1 MADFPKQPGWSEAQQ
16 AAAQEKLNKVLK
28 ETGDLQRAS
37 IEASLAGARAAG
49 ETVEQLRAQLELL
62 KDLQTEQK
70 VSLEQKT
77 LEAELRKAEAM
88 AARKEY
94 RTQVQEYQRLAGIKR
109 KAEEDFAEQKKDAR
123 EEDAEALKDFEDA
136 VTVAEENI
144 EKHKELLKAK
154 KEIADA
160 TAEEVD
166 NQDELN
172 DAMKLTHRNAEN
184 LAGSMA
190 NAFAIAGVNNYAKG
204 IYLAVDAMRTAGG
217 WAKLMQRLPEA
228 LFSQMIS
235 NIVGMSMSIV
245 DMEAGFRKATGASEE
260 FAGAVTKTYDQ
271 TRQFGVSAEDASKA
285 TQDLYNS
292 YTDFTFL
299 NESTRVELQNTVAV
313 LGEFGIATSDL
324 AQGTQNAT
332 KMLGVNVNQVEEL
345 HRELFTYAENIGVAP
360 QKMAKEFAAAG
371 PALAKF
377 GNQGVKAFKD
387 LERTAKITGME
398 MNKILNLTNKFDTF
412 ESAAEM
418 TGKLNAALGGNFVN
432 AMDMMMETDPAAR
445 FETIRNAIT
454 DAGLSFDTMSYY
466 QKQFY
471 AESLGMSDVGDLALM
486 LSGNMSTL
494 DGANQKSSKEY
505 EVLAAQALKVQKVSE
520 QWAAAMADLTPVLGG
535 LITLVRISVKV
546 VSVLFRVLV
555 PLTAAWLAYTLTM
568 KLATAAEATNTTV
581 TKFSIGWIRAKGI
594 ALWDLVKATN
604 AQSIASALAGK
615 KTALFTAALVAL
627 GVIGLMMSSPSL
639 LVAALFALGA
649 AIFAAGRAS
658 ETSTLSIQAL
668 AVPMMQLGV
677 GVFLA
682 TAGLAAMAGAFAMM
696 DLTQI
701 VGLGLALGILVAAV
715 VAMGFFGAAAAP
727 GILAVGLAMIPLGFA
742 LLMVGTGVGI
752 AAAGVG
758 LMAAGFSLMF
768 KAIDIEKIGAFIAM
782 VGVMGIAAIV
792 IPLAAAGMFA
802 LASSLTTVA
811 IPLFLV
817 SKSMLVLGI
826 GIGIAA
832 AGIGVMAL
840 AARKMVDS
848 MSKLGTNSLELVL
861 VSTAFEDIAEAID
874 GVPIAK
880 TVLLTTLTKGMQALA
895 VSAGVAGP
903 TALQRVAEII
913 DVVTPGTAGGPAAA
927 GVRAAAAAAGGGAT
941 GTKLQNVTVQLDEK
955 ATRALLEGK
964 AATGLAKMAPG
975 FISNNLPLIG
985 P

>member
-1 MADFPKQPGWSEAQQ
+1 MADFPKQPGWNEAQQ
-16 AAAQEKLNKVLK
+16 AAALEEYNKVLK
-28 ETGDLQRAS
+28 ETGDIRKAS
-37 IEASLAGARAAG
+37 IKAGVAGARAEG
-49 ETVEQLRAQLELL
+49 ETVEQLRLQLELL

-94 RTQVQEYQRLAGIKR
+94 NTQVQEYRKLVDIRRTAQEDLAAAKKEEAELTAAEIEEYEKLLK
-109 KAEEDFAEQKKDAR
+109 KADID
-123 EEDAEALKDFEDA
+123 
-136 VTVAEENI
+136 I

-412 ESAAEM
+412 EDAAGM
-418 TGKLNAALGGNFVN
+418 AGKLNAALGGNFVN

-494 DGANQKSSKEY
+494 DGANQKSAKEY
-505 EVLAAQALKVQKVSE
+505 EVLAAQALEVQKV
-520 QWAAAMADLTPVLGG
+520 QDKWNAALAAMTPILTPLIS
-535 LITLVRISVKV
+535 LITLMANGINSMIRPIRAVIAGLLAYFVVTKLETYWDKISVGWKN
-546 VSVLFRVLV
+546 LR
-555 PLTAAWLAYTLTM
+555 TLSIKDMT
-568 KLATAAEATNTTV
+568 KSLWANT
-581 TKFSIGWIRAKGI
+581 
-594 ALWDLVKATN
+594 
-604 AQSIASALAGK
+604 LAGK
-615 KTALFTAALVAL
+615 ANIWGMIKFVAVIVAL
-627 GVIGLMMSSPSL
+627 GAAMMMKSPSA
-639 LVAALFALGA
+639 LVIALFALA
-649 AIFAAGRAS
+649 VAVVALGRAS
-658 ETSTLSIQAL
+658 DASQLSLQAL
-668 AVPMMQLGV
+668 AIPIMQLGV
-677 GVFLA
+677 GLFLA
-682 TAGLAAMAGAFAMM
+682 TAGLAGLAGAFAMM
-696 DLTQI
+696 DVSQMI
-701 VGLGLALGILVAAV
+701 GMGVALLILVAAV
-715 VAMGFFGAAAAP
+715 VAMGIFGVAAAP
-727 GILAVGLAMIPLGFA
+727 GIAAVGVAMIPLAGA
-742 LLMVGTGVGI
+742 LLAVGAAVGI

-758 LMAAGFSLMF
+758 LMAKGFKTLAGSASGLVQVAAALSKISSAVDEIPTV
-768 KAIDIEKIGAFIAM
+768 KAVA
-782 VGVMGIAAIV
+782 VSVMATT
-792 IPLAAAGMFA
+792 LAAA
-802 LASSLTTVA
+802 SV
-811 IPLFLV
+811 
-817 SKSMLVLGI
+817 
-826 GIGIAA
+826 
-832 AGIGVMAL
+832 
-840 AARKMVDS
+840 
-848 MSKLGTNSLELVL
+848 
-861 VSTAFEDIAEAID
+861 
-874 GVPIAK
+874 
-880 TVLLTTLTKGMQALA
+880 
-895 VSAGVAGP
+895 
-903 TALQRVAEII
+903 
-913 DVVTPGTAGGPAAA
+913 
-927 GVRAAAAAAGGGAT
+927 AAAAAGTVALTTQVTQIAGGALNAP
-941 GTKLQNVTVQLDEK
+941 GPVRARGGGGGGGAGGSGLQNVTVKLDAD

-964 AATGLAKMAPG
+964 AASGLAKMAPG
-975 FISNNLPLIG
+975 FISNNLAMPSAG
-985 P
+985 

>member
-16 AAAQEKLNKVLK
+16 AAAQEAHNKVLK
-28 ETGDLQRAS
+28 ETGDIRKAD
-37 IEASLAGARAAG
+37 IKASLAGARAAG
-49 ETVEQLRAQLELL
+49 ETVEQLRVQLELL

-77 LEAELRKAEAM
+77 LEAELRKAEAV

-94 RTQVQEYQRLAGIKR
+94 NTQVQEYQRLAGIKR
-109 KAEEDFAEQKKDAR
+109 TAQEDLAAAKKEEAELTAAEIEEYEELLKKVDIDI
-123 EEDAEALKDFEDA
+123 EE
-136 VTVAEENI
+136 
-144 EKHKELLKAK
+144 HKELLKAK

-190 NAFAIAGVNNYAKG
+190 NAFAIAGVNNYTKG

-217 WAKLMQRLPEA
+217 RAKLLQRLPEA
-228 LFSQMIS
+228 MASQLVS
-235 NIVGMSMSIV
+235 NMVGMAMSIV

-260 FAGAVTKTYDQ
+260 FAGAVTETYTQ
-271 TRQFGVSAEDASKA
+271 TRQFGVSAEEASKA

-299 NESTRVELQNTVAV
+299 NEATRVELQNTVAV
-313 LGEFGIATSDL
+313 LGEFGIAASDL
-324 AQGTQNAT
+324 AIGTQNAT
-332 KMLGVNVNQVEEL
+332 KMLGVNVGQVEEL

-412 ESAAEM
+412 EDAAGM
-418 TGKLNAALGGNFVN
+418 AGKLNAALGGNFVN

-494 DGANQKSSKEY
+494 DGANQKSAKEY
-505 EVLAAQALKVQKVSE
+505 EVLAAQALEVQKVQDKWNAALAAMTPIITPLISLITGLANLLSKMIQPLRGLTVAALIWVAASKLMVLHSKILE
-520 QWAAAMADLTPVLGG
+520 FQKKKEIATIRLSTWAWIQNGLALNTTSGKLRLAAVAFGFLAAALM
-535 LITLVRISVKV
+535 
-546 VSVLFRVLV
+546 
-555 PLTAAWLAYTLTM
+555 M
-568 KLATAAEATNTTV
+568 K
-581 TKFSIGWIRAKGI
+581 SP
-594 ALWDLVKATN
+594 
-604 AQSIASALAGK
+604 SAL
-615 KTALFTAALVAL
+615 V
-627 GVIGLMMSSPSL
+627 V
-639 LVAALFALGA
+639 ALFALA
-649 AIFAAGRAS
+649 VAVVALGRAS
-658 ETSTLSIQAL
+658 DASQLSLQAL
-668 AVPMMQLGV
+668 AIPIMQLGV
-677 GVFLA
+677 GLFLA
-682 TAGLAAMAGAFAMM
+682 TAGLAGLAGAFAMM

-715 VAMGFFGAAAAP
+715 VAMGFFGTAAAP

-817 SKSMLVLGI
+817 SNSMLVLGI

-840 AARKMVDS
+840 GASKMVDS

-927 GVRAAAAAAGGGAT
+927 GARAAAAAAGGGAT